1 MFTIQKDLNGI
12 FWHIYNNARSI
23 VNVSDF
29 DVVIDD
35 VSNTFIIQ
43 CKNGSNIPN
52 QAISISLIQVIDLSV
67 GTSPI
72 LFSGANGLIQLLTA
86 KGYTPYLQVPPSV
99 SVVVYRVGQ
108 VGVFTMTPTQFTDN
122 FTETGLGT
130 NTMLGWAL
138 RNGNNGTKNQQGKFS
153 LNKGVSPY
161 DVIGT
166 LGGSANSVLIGHDHE
181 SAVFS
186 NGRKGVNDTGTGG
199 TFNGNVLVEAEANQK
214 IVKTSIKGQ
223 SNTGA
228 DVPSEDGVGKNMPPY
243 LIDVWVERVTEL
255 VINSGSGGGGVQS
268 VTGTTV
274 DNTDP
279 LNPVVETPSL
289 TQVLTAGDILPYTIP
304 IPNNT
309 FVTFDLGRELTE
321 NYFTTDDVG
330 TGGVFLDKDVVFPD
344 NATIRFQAGYVEDNV
359 TPTNVTLLPYR
370 FTTDAYVF
378 YQGARVTD
386 ITLRPE
392 DVCMLKLDGENS
404 TDSIQIWFLTVVSNS
419 SGGSVTPSTLIST
432 DADNALTVG
441 TDSKLFVAESTGTLP
456 YQELIFTA
464 VQTAPQTGITSG
476 TLIEGGRY
484 TIADADITADFVI
497 SGAADNEIGTVFIA
511 NATPP
516 DWGDFGTL
524 DFEGNPIVTILN
536 NPLSDTYSSHYTAA
550 GVYYLEGLLDFPV
563 DTFPKLGADGYVDN
577 VIRSLSDGTG
587 LLSKSYLWHKDN
599 FNDKRILIKT
609 MTGGT
614 SSNLEDDQLNGT
626 QLFIVKIFNP

>member
-289 TQVLTAGDILPYTIP
+289 TQVLTAGDILPYTIS